1 MGRPR
6 NPKNAWMPRWVEI
19 YPRGYRV
26 KIRGQGAWHL
36 CSPDATRAEVW
47 TAYELW
53 EGGQHGKTFTV
64 TDLIELYLAS
74 PQYTK
79 EIKPQT
85 QKDYLRYAKKI
96 EAVFGQAVPD
106 SITSPVI
113 QMYMDARGGQYPT
126 AANRERTFLSI
137 IFRWGKARGFV
148 SIEDPARAVKPIKE
162 KQAGR
167 YVEDSEYLAFYNWLE
182 SKGHTAHA
190 AAMEIAY
197 LCAARQQD
205 VLALKRQDIIGEGL
219 LICQQKTGKKQLK
232 LWTERLHD
240 AVELALKSNT
250 SSRSQSMYL
259 IRGRSGQR
267 FTRDGFNSTW
277 SREQRAAN
285 EAGVLPARFRFH
297 DLKIKGISDFEGD
310 KQEFSGHK
318 TRSMMERYNHTADK
332 VVSLNKARIKSNNK
346 PNDSP

>member
-1 MGRPR
+1 
-6 NPKNAWMPRWVEI
+6 MPRWVEV

-26 KIRGQGAWHL
+26 KIRSQGAWHL
-36 CSPDATRAEVW
+36 CNPDATRAEVW
-47 TAYELW
+47 AAYERW
-53 EGGQHGKTFTV
+53 ESDQYGKVFTIS
-64 TDLIELYLAS
+64 DLIDLYFAS
-74 PQYTK
+74 PQFTK
-79 EIKPQT
+79 ELKPQT
-85 QKDYLRYAKKI
+85 QKDYFRYAKKI
-96 EAVFGQAVPD
+96 RTVFGQAKPD
-106 SITSPVI
+106 TIASPVI
-113 QMYMDARGGQYPT
+113 QMYMDTRGQQFPT

-148 SIEDPARAVKPIKE
+148 SIEDPTKVVKPLKE
-162 KQAGR
+162 KQGGR
-167 YVEDSEYLAFYNWLE
+167 YVEDSEYLAFYTWLE

-197 LCAARQQD
+197 LCGARQQD
-205 VLALKRQDIIGEGL
+205 VLALKRQDITEEGL

-250 SSRSQSMYL
+250 RSKSQCMHL
-259 IRGRSGQR
+259 IRGRTGQR
-267 FTRDGFNSTW
+267 YTRDGFNSTW
-277 SREQRAAN
+277 SREQKAAT
-285 EAGVLPARFRFH
+285 EAGTLPARFRFH

-332 VVSLNKARIKSNNK
+332 VVSLNKARIKGRK
-346 PNDSP
+346 DTPKDTG